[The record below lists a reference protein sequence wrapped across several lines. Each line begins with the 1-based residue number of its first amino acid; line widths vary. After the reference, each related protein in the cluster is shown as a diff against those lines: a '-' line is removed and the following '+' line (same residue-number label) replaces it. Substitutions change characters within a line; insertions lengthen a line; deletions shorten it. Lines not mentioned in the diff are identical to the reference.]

1 MLRSWNSQVV
11 SYCST
16 FSLHFS
22 ILKSS
27 GLLAQEDKKNKRR
40 KMAKVAIVPRHV
52 LLTVRNDPDLDAL
65 LKGVVFQ
72 GAGGVPHIRR
82 GLQEDESSQSEE
94 EEERL

>member
-72 GAGGVPHIRR
+72 GAGGVPHIR
-82 GLQEDESSQSEE
+82 QEEESSQSEE
-94 EEERL
+94 EENML

>member
-27 GLLAQEDKKNKRR
+27 GLLAQEDKKNKRRR

-72 GAGGVPHIRR
+72 GAGGVPHIRQ

-94 EEERL
+94 EERL

>member
-1 MLRSWNSQVV
+1 MLRSWSSQVV

-72 GAGGVPHIRR
+72 GAGGVPHIR
-82 GLQEDESSQSEE
+82 QEDESSQSEE
-94 EEERL
+94 EERL